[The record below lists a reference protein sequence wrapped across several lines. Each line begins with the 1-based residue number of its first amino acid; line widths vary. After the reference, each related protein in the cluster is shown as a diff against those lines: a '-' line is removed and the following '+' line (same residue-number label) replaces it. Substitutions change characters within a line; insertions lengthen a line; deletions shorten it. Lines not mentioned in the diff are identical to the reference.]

1 MKFLKRVDF
10 KIWELVKKEEKRQ
23 RETLMMIPSENIAS
37 RAVEEAVGSCL
48 GNKYAEGYPGRRYY
62 QGQQF
67 VDELESLVQE
77 RAKKLFGV
85 PYVNVQPYSGSP
97 ANLAVYF
104 AVLKPGEK
112 IMGLSLSSGGHLTHG
127 AQFNA
132 SSVFFKSAPY
142 TVGEDGYI
150 DYKALLDLAKKEK
163 PKIIVAGTTAYP
175 RILKWKKFRK
185 IADEVGAYLMADVSH
200 ISGLIVGGAYPSPV
214 PYVHIITT
222 TTHKTLRGPRGA
234 MIMVTEEGLKKDPEL
249 PKKIDKAII
258 PGLQGGPH
266 LNTIAGIGVALKEAS
281 TTKFKRYAKRIV
293 ENAKALAEILKEEGF
308 DLVTGGTDS
317 HLILI
322 DLRNKGVLGDTAA
335 EGLEE
340 ANIIVN
346 RNAIPFDPNPPFYP
360 SGIRLGTPG
369 ITSRGMG
376 KKESKKIGRL
386 IAKIVNA
393 LSRTK
398 KKLGIDDRK
407 ERKKSVRKE
416 IIQKTK
422 EVKEVKKEVL
432 ELCRKFPIKKLY
444 I

>member
-1 MKFLKRVDF
+1 MK
-10 KIWELVKKEEKRQ
+10 
-23 RETLMMIPSENIAS
+23 
-37 RAVEEAVGSCL
+37 
-48 GNKYAEGYPGRRYY
+48 
-62 QGQQF
+62 
-67 VDELESLVQE
+67 
-77 RAKKLFGV
+77 
-85 PYVNVQPYSGSP
+85 
-97 ANLAVYF
+97 
-104 AVLKPGEK
+104 
-112 IMGLSLSSGGHLTHG
+112 
-127 AQFNA
+127 
-132 SSVFFKSAPY
+132 
-142 TVGEDGYI
+142 
-150 DYKALLDLAKKEK
+150 LAKKEK

-322 DLRNKGVLGDTAA
+322 DLRNKGVLGNTAA

-376 KKESKKIGRL
+376 KRESKKIGRL

-407 ERKKSVRKE
+407 ERKKSIRKE

-422 EVKEVKKEVL
+422 ELKEVKKEVL